1 MNKYEE
7 RQVFDMAKQDI
18 PFLKDLELVKHDDR
32 PDFILK
38 DKNGRLIGLEHFRAD
53 VYQVQDKDSS
63 HISGGH
69 TILDKSK
76 KEVFQRY
83 HSFSTHNTWND
94 KLLENA
100 SNDLCVIAKN
110 TLDMQSN
117 YVYEDFLDNL
127 RVGIH
132 GRPSGVKGHI
142 QKSQNYP
149 DRKNYD
155 LMGFLIEVPVPSFR
169 YYFET
174 ANSQQVSQIK
184 SLLRRYPFA
193 IDILN
198 SQKIQRR
205 YNNGYSYQ
213 RITGLPITNEI
224 WEELS
229 VFKDIDFIIIE
240 THNSKNA
247 PNNLAEHYGQYFDK
261 DTLKPN
267 VYPAFSFV
275 FTDIVSTDV
284 QTEYKESKCDAL
296 LNIRVNRPIYDAG
309 ITKTM
314 WKKER
319 QKQNRQT
326 RKQFDKTTKKLCGK

>member
-76 KEVFQRY
+76 KEVFQKY

-193 IDILN
+193 IDISN

-213 RITGLPITNEI
+213 RVTGLPITNEI

-267 VYPAFSFV
+267 VYPAFSFG

-319 QKQNRQT
+319 RKQNRQT
-326 RKQFDKTTKKLCGK
+326 RKRFDKTTKKLCGK

>member
-18 PFLKDLELVKHDDR
+18 PFLKGLELVKHNDR

-38 DKNGRLIGLEHFRAD
+38 DKDGRLIGLEHFRAD

-69 TILDKSK
+69 TTLDKSK

-83 HSFSTHNTWND
+83 HSFSTHNTWTD
-94 KLLENA
+94 ELLENA
-100 SNDLCVIAKN
+100 SNNLFVIAKN

-155 LMGFLIEVPVPSFR
+155 LMGFLIEVPVPSFQ

-174 ANSQQVSQIK
+174 ASSQRISRAK
-184 SLLRRYPFA
+184 SLVCRYPLA
-193 IDILN
+193 TNISN
-198 SQKIQRR
+198 SRKIQRQ
-205 YNNGYSYQ
+205 YNNGCSYQ
-213 RITGLPITNEI
+213 RITGLPMTNEI
-224 WEELS
+224 WKELD
-229 VFKDIDFIIIE
+229 VFGDIDFIIIE
-240 THNSKNA
+240 TYDLKNSPA
-247 PNNLAEHYGQYFDK
+247 NLAEHYGQYFDK
-261 DTLKPN
+261 NTPKPKM
-267 VYPAFSFV
+267 YPAFSFGLTNITFTNV
-275 FTDIVSTDV
+275 QAEHREGETDILFNMQANWSNYDVSV
-284 QTEYKESKCDAL
+284 
-296 LNIRVNRPIYDAG
+296 
-309 ITKTM
+309 TKTM
-314 WKKER
+314 LKSER
-319 QKQNRQT
+319 
-326 RKQFDKTTKKLCGK
+326 RKLDRKARKHFDKIMKNFCK